1 MEKYYVMTYLTENA
15 IELMEQLFEL
25 KLQSKRTLN
34 KFLKI
39 SQNPFH
45 KSMLNSRMIVMTIVG
60 MYNKIIIHHSYN
72 GIPCIYSCSKQY
84 CSTYI
89 IWGHTYSTYANVPE
103 NLTFLTPRYK

>member
-15 IELMEQLFEL
+15 VELMEQLFEL
-25 KLQSKRTLN
+25 KLQSKSTLN

-45 KSMLNSRMIVMTIVG
+45 KPMLNSRMIVMTIAG

-72 GIPCIYSCSKQY
+72 GTPCIYLCSKQY
-84 CSTYI
+84 SSTYI